1 MDLAK
6 SVILIF
12 IHLLFSNILSGFRV
26 SLKGNQPCLNLF
38 FPGWTLDTRGKF
50 AAAMIGIALMGV
62 FVEGVSKLRYRT
74 VKAAKRAHV
83 SGDQYRWNPQFLRFS
98 ITLLHGS
105 QALTGYILMLA
116 TMTFSIELLL
126 SAVFGLA
133 LGYAFFFQAEEQ
145 YLADSGHVTTNP
157 CCGFMEDEAKELSRY
172 DSTGNATESSSFRT
186 HEDNESPPQEQS
198 TAASANNV

>member
-1 MDLAK
+1 M
-6 SVILIF
+6 
-12 IHLLFSNILSGFRV
+12 HLLFFHILSGFRA

-50 AAAMIGIALMGV
+50 AAAMIGIALLGV
-62 FVEGVSKLRYRT
+62 FVEGVSKLRHRT

-83 SGDQYRWNPQFLRFS
+83 SGDQQRWNPKFLRFS

-105 QALTGYILMLA
+105 QAFTGYILMLA

-133 LGYAFFFQAEEQ
+133 LGYAIFFQTEEH
-145 YLADSGHVTTNP
+145 YLGDSGHVTTNP
-157 CCGFMEDEAKELSRY
+157 CCSFMEDEAKELRRE
-172 DSTGNATESSSFRT
+172 DTPGNATEASSDRT
-186 HEDNESPPQEQS
+186 HGSEDNETPPQEQNP
-198 TAASANNV
+198 AASPNNV

>member
-1 MDLAK
+1 
-6 SVILIF
+6 
-12 IHLLFSNILSGFRV
+12 
-26 SLKGNQPCLNLF
+26 
-38 FPGWTLDTRGKF
+38 
-50 AAAMIGIALMGV
+50 MIGVALLGV
-62 FVEGVSKLRYRT
+62 FVEGVAKLRHRT

-83 SGDQYRWNPQFLRFS
+83 SNDLQSWNLQLLRFA

-133 LGYAFFFQAEEQ
+133 LGYALFFQTEEH
-145 YLADSGHVTTNP
+145 YLGNSGHVTTNP
-157 CCGFMEDEAKELSRY
+157 CCGFMEEEAKELRRE
-172 DSTGNATESSSFRT
+172 DTNGSTTYESSSDRT
-186 HEDNESPPQEQS
+186 REDNATRQQEEN

>member
-1 MDLAK
+1 
-6 SVILIF
+6 VILIF
-12 IHLLFSNILSGFRV
+12 IHLLFSHILLGFRV
-26 SLKGNQPCLNLF
+26 SLKGDQPCLNLF

-83 SGDQYRWNPQFLRFS
+83 LGDQFRWNPHFLRFS

-133 LGYAFFFQAEEQ
+133 LGYAIFFQTEEQ
-145 YLADSGHVTTNP
+145 YLADSAGHVTTNP
-157 CCGFMEDEAKELSRY
+157 CCGFMEDEAKELSHY
-172 DSTGNATESSSFRT
+172 DPTANATESSSDLT
-186 HEDNESPPQEQS
+186 LEANQTPPQEQS